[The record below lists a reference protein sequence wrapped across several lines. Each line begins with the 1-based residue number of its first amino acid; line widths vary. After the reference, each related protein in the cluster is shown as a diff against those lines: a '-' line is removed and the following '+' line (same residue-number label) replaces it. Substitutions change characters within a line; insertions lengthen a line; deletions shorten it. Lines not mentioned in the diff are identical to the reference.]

1 MPAISVR
8 CVPAFIFQLYN
19 ASFTSVKRSNIN
31 IQKHATGIKMPD
43 KVEEKLLILQ
53 LSEDSRKI
61 ARLLSN
67 ETSIRILKL
76 LGKRSMSAGDLA
88 DELKV
93 RLNTLKYNLDSL
105 LEAGLIRVMQI
116 KWSRKGREIK
126 IYEAVEKVIILL
138 PGKKDPETSFML
150 MKLWKNIPEILEGQ
164 KIPEL
169 S

>member
-1 MPAISVR
+1 VCSWPDLTLYK
-8 CVPAFIFQLYN
+8 IFDKYP
-19 ASFTSVKRSNIN
+19 KYIP
-31 IQKHATGIKMPD
+31 GMKMPD
-43 KVEEKLLILQ
+43 NPEKKLLILQ

-76 LGKRSMSAGDLA
+76 LGKKAMSAGDLA

-105 LEAGLIRVMQI
+105 LKAGLIRVRQV

-138 PGKKDPETSFML
+138 PGKKDIETSL
-150 MKLWKNIPEILEGQ
+150 MEMNLWESSRESLNGQ
-164 KIPEL
+164 KVPEL

>member
-1 MPAISVR
+1 M
-8 CVPAFIFQLYN
+8 
-19 ASFTSVKRSNIN
+19 K
-31 IQKHATGIKMPD
+31 GIKMPD
-43 KVEEKLLILQ
+43 NPEEKLLILQ

-67 ETSIRILKL
+67 ETSIKILKL

-88 DELKV
+88 DELEV

-105 LEAGLIRVMQI
+105 LETGLIKVRQV

-138 PGKKDPETSFML
+138 PGKKDTEISFML
-150 MKLWKNIPEILEGQ
+150 MKLWQNSPESLEWQ
-164 KIPEL
+164 AIPEL